1 MRPLVSD
8 SVPFAATDS
17 LSTLFRVTKSGV
29 VTTCVTGDAYCYF
42 LTSAPRANLTAMT
55 QDLDV
60 TAWGLATG
68 LSVRAQLRGRTAQ
81 GDGRGLWPQANQ
93 NFDVM
98 AAYLEY
104 TRSGLLARL
113 GRQWTTS
120 GLGVFNFDG
129 ASITVNPIREIGIN
143 VYGGG
148 SLVQGLD
155 RPLGAAALS
164 PVEDI
169 PPVDKSFLVGGSVQ
183 IRPSANGAMRLQ
195 YQREVRNDRGALYS
209 ERVAADGEWR
219 FGHASVGGEATRD
232 LATETFNDLTAH
244 LALDP
249 WHRIAPRIEYRHY
262 VPYFDLWTIWGAFS
276 PTGYNEATGS
286 LNWATANAR
295 VGFGLT
301 GGYRKYEDTYTG
313 VAFLPL
319 RNSGWRVGATGSLR
333 MSDAWTAQGSY
344 DMDINFGASS
354 TDGDAAIRWT
364 PGDRGSLAIHGTA
377 FQNIYEFT
385 VGEGRVLGAGFEGQ
399 YQLLPDLRVVG
410 DATLYHHTGKNT
422 PEVADWN
429 QRRASVRLEW
439 RVGGES
445 QGWTVGPVRRP

>member
-1 MRPLVSD
+1 
-8 SVPFAATDS
+8 
-17 LSTLFRVTKSGV
+17 
-29 VTTCVTGDAYCYF
+29 
-42 LTSAPRANLTAMT
+42 
-55 QDLDV
+55 
-60 TAWGLATG
+60 
-68 LSVRAQLRGRTAQ
+68 
-81 GDGRGLWPQANQ
+81 
-93 NFDVM
+93 
-98 AAYLEY
+98 
-104 TRSGLLARL
+104 
-113 GRQWTTS
+113 
-120 GLGVFNFDG
+120 
-129 ASITVNPIREIGIN
+129 
-143 VYGGG
+143 
-148 SLVQGLD
+148 
-155 RPLGAAALS
+155 
-164 PVEDI
+164 
-169 PPVDKSFLVGGSVQ
+169 
-183 IRPSANGAMRLQ
+183 
-195 YQREVRNDRGALYS
+195 
-209 ERVAADGEWR
+209 
-219 FGHASVGGEATRD
+219 
-232 LATETFNDLTAH
+232 
-244 LALDP
+244 
-249 WHRIAPRIEYRHY
+249 
-262 VPYFDLWTIWGAFS
+262 
-276 PTGYNEATGS
+276 
-286 LNWATANAR
+286 

-422 PEVADWN
+422 
-429 QRRASVRLEW
+429 SVRLEW